1 MPASDFN
8 IGGVEGQI
16 AALNTQIATSED
28 TTSSPSGVTVT
39 SGFVRKRNGI
49 VWFHFV
55 GSKTQWAEN
64 DTICTI
70 PSGYRP
76 SSVVHTF
83 ATSYNMPSDNVQV
96 AIGTD
101 GKVSIW
107 NKGTQ
112 AAGNICI
119 DTMWMIDLV

>member
-16 AALNTQIATSED
+16 AALNTQIAKVETT
-28 TTSSPSGVTVT
+28 TTSPNTVTVIAGT
-39 SGFVRKRNGI
+39 VQKINNI
-49 VWFHFV
+49 VWFHFI

-64 DTICTI
+64 DEIATV
-70 PSGYRP
+70 PVGYRP
-76 SSVVHTF
+76 LYVVHTF

-96 AIGTD
+96 TIGTD
-101 GKVSIW
+101 GVVKIW

-112 AAGNICI
+112 AAGNIYI
-119 DTMWMIDLV
+119 DVMWFVV